1 MLRRV
6 GWARASTLNS
16 RSRAYE
22 NSGSGGDWGLG
33 HRDSR
38 RSIGILR
45 FDGGSSPQA
54 VPGLH
59 GSMWQ
64 CGALDFGE
72 TALSSHPRSG
82 DKG

>member
-6 GWARASTLNS
+6 GWTQASTLNS

-22 NSGSGGDWGLG
+22 STGSDGDWALG
-33 HRDSR
+33 HKDSR

-54 VPGLH
+54 APGLH
-59 GSMWQ
+59 GSM
-64 CGALDFGE
+64 CDARFRRDCPLL
-72 TALSSHPRSG
+72 TPSRRR
-82 DKG
+82 

>member
-1 MLRRV
+1 MLRRA

-38 RSIGILR
+38 RSLASC
-45 FDGGSSPQA
+45 DLTA
-54 VPGLH
+54 VALH
-59 GSMWQ
+59 KLLPASMDQ
-64 CGALDFGE
+64 YGALDFDE
-72 TALSSHPRSG
+72 TALSSHPRG
-82 DKG
+82 RDKG